1 MHDNQSQDIDKE
13 NDHTHIQGN
22 KENIKENTTKMSNTD
37 YDEGAQY
44 EEALDVEQNALQQE
58 MEMELEE
65 KEDLQHQWT
74 E

>member
-1 MHDNQSQDIDKE
+1 MYDNRSQDTDKE
-13 NDHTHIQGN
+13 NNHTHIQGS

-37 YDEGAQY
+37 YDEGTQY
-44 EEALDVEQNALQQE
+44 KEVLDVEQHALQRE

>member
-1 MHDNQSQDIDKE
+1 MHDSRSQDTDKE
-13 NDHTHIQGN
+13 NNHTRIQGN
-22 KENIKENTTKMSNTD
+22 EENIKENTTKISDTD

-44 EEALDVEQNALQQE
+44 KEVLDIEQNALQQE
-58 MEMELEE
+58 MKMELEE